1 MEKATL
7 YTTDNKITD
16 IVPADGKQFTLK
28 ELQGFVKG
36 YIEIAYIQD
45 DMIFVCNEEGK
56 LENLSVNFNATAIW
70 MINFGPTDVIV
81 GDVAIIHKSLMQ

>member
-16 IVPADGKQFTLK
+16 IVPVDGKQFTLK
-28 ELQGFVKG
+28 ELQKFVGG
-36 YIEIAYIQD
+36 YIEVIFLPKK
-45 DMIFVCNEEGK
+45 MILVCNENGK
-56 LENLSVNFNATAIW
+56 LENLPMNLPATDIW
-70 MINFGPTDVIV
+70 IKHFGATDVIV

>member
-7 YTTDNKITD
+7 YTTDYEVTD
-16 IVPADGKQFTLK
+16 IVPADGKQFTIE
-28 ELQGFVKG
+28 ELQGFVGG

-70 MINFGPTDVIV
+70 MINFGPTDIIV